1 MNTAENKEIQ
11 IKESKRHKSTINP
24 SMENIQMLEP
34 NIISNNQNN
43 LFSNTI
49 KLRSNSL
56 FTYQE
61 FDKFTSLFGNQN
73 FENTPSYNSSFSN
86 STNEEDIIYQ
96 DKKKILEI
104 FFILLI

>member
-1 MNTAENKEIQ
+1 MNSAENLEKQ
-11 IKESKRHKSTINP
+11 IKESKRHKSAINP
-24 SMENIQMLEP
+24 PMENIQMLEP